1 MLGTCTGGGGARY
14 LYRGGARYLYGG
26 GVLGTCT
33 GGGVLRQVKLGP
45 PIYTITIEVVSISRC
60 V

>member
-14 LYRGGARYLYGG
+14 LYMG

-33 GGGVLRQVKLGP
+33 GGGVLG
-45 PIYTITIEVVSISRC
+45 TCTGGGC
-60 V
+60 